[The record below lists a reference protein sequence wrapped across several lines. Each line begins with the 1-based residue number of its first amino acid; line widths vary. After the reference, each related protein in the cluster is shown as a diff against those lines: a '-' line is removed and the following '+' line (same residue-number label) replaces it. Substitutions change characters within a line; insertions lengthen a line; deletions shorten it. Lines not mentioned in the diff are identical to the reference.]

1 MKRHLFVSH
10 FQFLCPDLGWRK
22 KSNHFEDIAYY
33 LVVISLGCELFRQT
47 TYISTFSIHGI
58 CVYFIFT
65 FLTNTESSKTPP
77 KKTAVSAEYPFAQ
90 HLDQHSPKLYQHGA
104 CILNCNPPCLATFFS
119 LSPRLNTSVPESSV
133 ALNLAQ
139 VNFIYQVKNS
149 FYVPGDTETW
159 IIGYTIVGCFYFL
172 LSGEA
177 PCPAPK

>member
-1 MKRHLFVSH
+1 MNYSDRLHIFRLSPFMASVFISFLFSLLIQRVQRLHQRRQLSRRSTHLHSI
-10 FQFLCPDLGWRK
+10 LI
-22 KSNHFEDIAYY
+22 SIAPNFIN
-33 LVVISLGCELFRQT
+33 VVLA
-47 TYISTFSIHGI
+47 
-58 CVYFIFT
+58 
-65 FLTNTESSKTPP
+65 FLTATPP
-77 KKTAVSAEYPFAQ
+77 
-90 HLDQHSPKLYQHGA
+90 
-104 CILNCNPPCLATFFS
+104 PPRLATFFS